1 MPKGI
6 SIKFGSDM
14 VTMSSEKSGSRR
26 KPENTGI
33 KTSRRVSPTNIVE
46 TGLAEDSPNH
56 LVYKKME
63 HIVEKMQ
70 DENSGVPVKTVKSFM
85 SKIPS
90 VFTGADLILWMMK
103 NLDVDDQTEALH
115 VAHLMAS
122 HGYFFPIDDHGLTVK
137 NDNSFYRFQ
146 TPYFWPSNCWE
157 PENTD
162 YGESVSKLLN
172 SYID

>member
-1 MPKGI
+1 
-6 SIKFGSDM
+6 M
-14 VTMSSEKSGSRR
+14 VTMSSEKTGSRR
-26 KPENTGI
+26 KPDPAGNKTG
-33 KTSRRVSPTNIVE
+33 RRLSPTNI
-46 TGLAEDSPNH
+46 TDSSSSEDSPNH

-63 HIVEKMQ
+63 QIVERMQ

-90 VFTGADLILWMMK
+90 VFSGADLILWMTK
-103 NLDVDDQTEALH
+103 NLDVDDQVEGLH
-115 VAHLMAS
+115 LAHLMAS
-122 HGYFFPIDDHGLTVK
+122 HGYFFPIEDHALTVK

-162 YGESVSKLLN
+162 YGSSFLLN
-172 SYID
+172 TYGFREYGSHD